1 VWILVLEDA
10 DNDVTGEK
18 HKPSNSNELMLD
30 SLEDIGPTTK
40 GFLEQAGFKS
50 IKDLIVRGPADVS
63 EATGMQIE
71 KSVYLC
77 NKARSRLEE
86 IGIIEKSFTKAT
98 ALYEKRKNEERISTG
113 SKNLDDLFG
122 GGIETRAITEI
133 YGEYGTGKT
142 QLCHTLCV
150 LVNLEKPKGGLKSG
164 ALYIDTESTFR
175 PERIVSI
182 AQARNL
188 DPDRILDNILVAKAY
203 NSAHQELIIE
213 QTGPVIDANNIKLIV
228 VDSAVA
234 HYRAEFL
241 GRATLSERQQKLNKF
256 MHLLLRI
263 SETYGVAVLA
273 TNQIQSS
280 PDSIF
285 GDALRPIGGH
295 VVAHTST
302 YRVYLK
308 RSGKNRIARMVDS
321 PYHPER
327 EVLFTLAESGVEDPV

>member
-1 VWILVLEDA
+1 MVLGEDDDAEPEGRPDYSNSSELVLD
-10 DNDVTGEK
+10 T
-18 HKPSNSNELMLD
+18 LD
-30 SLEDIGPTTK
+30 DIGPTTK
-40 GFLEQAGFKS
+40 GYLEQAGFKS
-50 IKDLIVRGPADVS
+50 IKDLVVRGPVDVS
-63 EATGMQIE
+63 EATGMQID

-77 NKARSRLEE
+77 NKARSKLEE
-86 IGIIEKSFTKAT
+86 MGIIEKSFTKAT

-150 LVNLEKPKGGLKSG
+150 IVNLDKQLGGLSAG
-164 ALYIDTESTFR
+164 ALYIDTENTFR

-182 AQARNL
+182 AHARDL
-188 DPDRILDNILVAKAY
+188 DADRIMDNILVAKAY

-213 QTGPVIDANNIKLIV
+213 QTGPVIDTNGIKLVI

-241 GRATLSERQQKLNKF
+241 GRASLSERQQKLNKF
-256 MHLLLRI
+256 MHILLRI
-263 SETYGVAVLA
+263 AETYGVAVVA

>member
-1 VWILVLEDA
+1 LEEEEEEDEDDE
-10 DNDVTGEK
+10 DNVASQK
-18 HKPSNSNELMLD
+18 NLMLD
-30 SLEDIGPTTK
+30 TLEEIGPTTK
-40 GFLEQAGFKS
+40 DYLEEAGFKS
-50 IKDLIVRGPADVS
+50 IKDLVVRGPVDVS
-63 EATGMQIE
+63 EATGMQID

-77 NKARSRLEE
+77 NKARIRLEDL
-86 IGIIEKSFTKAT
+86 GIIDKSFIKAT
-98 ALYEKRKNEERISTG
+98 NLYEKRKNEDRISIG
-113 SKNLDDLFG
+113 SKNLNELFG
-122 GGIETRAITEI
+122 GGIETKSVTEI

-142 QLCHTLCV
+142 QICHTLCV
-150 LVNLEKPKGGLKSG
+150 MVNLDKSKGGLKAG
-164 ALYIDTESTFR
+164 ALYIDTENTFR
-175 PERIVSI
+175 PERIASI

-213 QTGPVIDANNIKLIV
+213 QTGPVIDSNNIRLLI

-241 GRATLSERQQKLNKF
+241 GRATLAERQQKLNKF
-256 MHLLLRI
+256 MHILLRI
-263 SETYGVAVLA
+263 AETYAVAVVA

-280 PDSIF
+280 PDSLF
-285 GDALRPIGGH
+285 GDPFRPTGGH

-327 EVLFTLAESGVEDPV
+327 EVLFTLSERGVEDPA

>member
-1 VWILVLEDA
+1 LEEEEDE
-10 DNDVTGEK
+10 DNTVD
-18 HKPSNSNELMLD
+18 HKNLMLD
-30 SLEDIGPTTK
+30 TLEEIGPTTK
-40 GFLEQAGFKS
+40 DYLEEAGFKS
-50 IKDLIVRGPADVS
+50 IKDLVVRGPVDVS
-63 EATGMQIE
+63 EATGMQID

-77 NKARSRLEE
+77 NKARIRLEGL
-86 IGIIEKSFTKAT
+86 GIIDKSFIKAT
-98 ALYEKRKNEERISTG
+98 NLYEKRKNEERISIG

-122 GGIETRAITEI
+122 GGIETKSVTEI

-142 QLCHTLCV
+142 QICHTLCV
-150 LVNLEKPKGGLKSG
+150 MVNLDKSKGGLKAG
-164 ALYIDTESTFR
+164 ALYIDTENTFR
-175 PERIVSI
+175 PERIASI

-213 QTGPVIDANNIKLIV
+213 QTGPVIDFNNIRLLI

-241 GRATLSERQQKLNKF
+241 GRATLAERQQKLNKF
-256 MHLLLRI
+256 MHILLRI
-263 SETYGVAVLA
+263 AETYAVAVIA

-280 PDSIF
+280 PDSLF
-285 GDALRPIGGH
+285 GDPFRPTGGH

-327 EVLFTLAESGVEDPV
+327 EVLFTLSESGVEDPT